1 MVSIINDEPWV
12 YHYLSHIKMAQKRHW
27 NSDLSR
33 MPSAHM
39 LQQGFKIWSRMKPPK
54 WDALAA
60 NYNIYIYPS
69 LPKAIL
75 NLVFVQKTKLN
86 IAFRGS
92 CRSRPVTVMSCSC
105 CRLQIVQI
113 LTNLDSQESKGL
125 WTIKPLPTR
134 AHFSSANACS
144 HQSVLRSVATS

>member
-1 MVSIINDEPWV
+1 MVNWPPVGDGAAQWNCSRRNSFLSKRERITQKIAKPLRKTEYEHVFYV
-12 YHYLSHIKMAQKRHW
+12 YIYTLYH
-27 NSDLSR
+27 
-33 MPSAHM
+33 
-39 LQQGFKIWSRMKPPK
+39 
-54 WDALAA
+54 
-60 NYNIYIYPS
+60 IYIYPS

-75 NLVFVQKTKLN
+75 NLVFVKKTKLN

-92 CRSRPVTVMSCSC
+92 CQSQTVTVMSCSC
-105 CRLQIVQI
+105 CRLQIVQT

-144 HQSVLRSVATS
+144 HPSVLRSVATW